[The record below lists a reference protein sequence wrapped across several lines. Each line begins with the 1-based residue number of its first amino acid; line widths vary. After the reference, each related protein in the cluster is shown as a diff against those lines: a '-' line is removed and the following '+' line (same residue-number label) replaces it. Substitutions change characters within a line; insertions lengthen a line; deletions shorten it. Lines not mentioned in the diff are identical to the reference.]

1 MISAMTGFLVAVGA
15 TSAVCYALM
24 TRLQNR
30 RARSGASRGGSD
42 GDAGSYTGDN
52 GYTLANWFVANNHSA
67 IDGSGNPVDAGGF
80 DSGSGFDGGG
90 GSDVGGG
97 DGGSS
102 GD

>member
-80 DSGSGFDGGG
+80 DSGGD
-90 GSDVGGG
+90 DAGGG